1 MTLIN
6 SVFSFINK
14 YKLIILIIV
23 VLLYVGFYYKYK
35 EGFTATSC
43 TQFTNCAECVNGK
56 VIDSSSP
63 CYWSSE
69 KNKCGS
75 FNDSGYSRLCYPTP
89 EPTPEPAHTPTP
101 LGPCPIC
108 KTCPELTMLKN
119 PTFITKQ

>member
-1 MTLIN
+1 MN
-6 SVFSFINK
+6 FKK
-14 YKLIILIIV
+14 YLGLILIVIF
-23 VLLYVGFYYKYK
+23 LCLGLYFLNFK

-56 VIDSSSP
+56 VIDTTSP
-63 CYWSSE
+63 CYWNNE

-89 EPTPEPAHTPTP
+89 LDPTPTPPEPTPTPPEPTPTP
-101 LGPCPIC
+101 SPCPIC
-108 KTCPELTMLKN
+108 KQCPKLTLLKN